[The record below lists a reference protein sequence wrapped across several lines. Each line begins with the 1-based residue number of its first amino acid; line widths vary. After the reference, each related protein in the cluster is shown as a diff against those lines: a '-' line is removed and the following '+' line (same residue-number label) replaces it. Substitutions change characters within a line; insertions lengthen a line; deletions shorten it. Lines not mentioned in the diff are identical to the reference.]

1 MAPVAAQRESE
12 TRPKAVGGITAPF
25 TAASSRARDQK
36 QGADLLLLEP
46 RCGESDPEATSS
58 YIEHLKA
65 QMWRQSVAL
74 VARCTQLADL
84 CNKYQQKTDELNSA
98 RSEIANLK
106 GCEEKAERESQVH
119 RACAQMRIRALE
131 ERLEMKRQKLL
142 EYRHAFTDVQNR
154 LLAAETKLNDAQL
167 FVVIAFERVSQIER
181 TSNTLIKERDRL
193 KAALDLAS
201 KRSAE

>member
-1 MAPVAAQRESE
+1 MAPVAAQRESNM
-12 TRPKAVGGITAPF
+12 RPKAVGGIRAPF
-25 TAASSRARDQK
+25 TADSTRARDQN

-46 RCGESDPEATSS
+46 RCGESYPGATPS

-65 QMWRQSVAL
+65 QVWRQSIAL

-98 RSEIANLK
+98 RSEIAHLK
-106 GCEEKAERESQVH
+106 GCEETAERESKVE

-131 ERLEMKRQKLL
+131 ERLEMKRQKLI
-142 EYRHAFTDVQNR
+142 EYRRAFTDVQNR

-167 FVVIAFERVSQIER
+167 FVVVASERVSQAERMSENLIE
-181 TSNTLIKERDRL
+181 ERDRL
-193 KAALDLAS
+193 KAALELAN
-201 KRSAE
+201 KRFME